1 MEHQIKKA
9 NYPAA
14 GNYDKVEVETDRT
27 KLKSDI
33 SRADKANYIDSSMRD
48 SLESPG
54 VGNYNSYHN
63 EDKRAAKWVAEK
75 GKKVA
80 SKSVRLPPVGT
91 YSPRPVAY
99 QLFENE
105 LAAQKRYKSYFNR

>member
-1 MEHQIKKA
+1 MEHQLKKA

-14 GNYDKVEVETDRT
+14 GIYDKVQIETDRT
-27 KLKSDI
+27 RLKSDL
-33 SRADKANYIDSSMRD
+33 SKAVKSNYIDSSMRN

-63 EDKRAAKWVAEK
+63 EDKRAAKWVGEK
-75 GKKVA
+75 EKKVG

-91 YSPRPVAY
+91 YSPHPVAY
-99 QLFENE
+99 QLF
-105 LAAQKRYKSYFNR
+105 